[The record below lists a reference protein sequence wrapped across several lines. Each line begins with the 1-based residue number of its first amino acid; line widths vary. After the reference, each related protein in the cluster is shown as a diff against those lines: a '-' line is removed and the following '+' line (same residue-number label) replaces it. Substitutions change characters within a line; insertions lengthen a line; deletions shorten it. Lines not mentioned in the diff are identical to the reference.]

1 MEFSLIITTYNSPHY
16 LNLVLRSVELQT
28 IIPNEIII
36 ADDGSLPD
44 TRLTINEF
52 IKKSTLNIIHSW
64 QEDSG
69 FRVARSRNKA
79 IKKSNYEYI
88 ILIDGDTIL
97 HKFFLQDHVKN
108 AKPGLL
114 LQGGRVLLDKAKSET
129 VLTTQKF
136 KFSFFTFG
144 LKNRFNS
151 LHSNLLSRL
160 VSKNKNH
167 LRGIKTCNMSF
178 FKSDFI
184 SVNGFNNEFVGW
196 GREDSEFVIR
206 LMNNGVIRKT
216 LRFNAIQF
224 HLWHKKS
231 DKKSLPQNDLLLNL
245 AQEKKLKWCN
255 KGFDELI

>member
-1 MEFSLIITTYNSPHY
+1 MNFSLIITTYNSPEY
-16 LNLVLRSVELQT
+16 LNLVLKSVELQT
-28 IIPNEIII
+28 IIPNEVII
-36 ADDGSLPD
+36 ADDGSLSD
-44 TRLTINEF
+44 TRLTINKF
-52 IKKSTLNIIHSW
+52 NKKSSLNIIHSW
-64 QEDSG
+64 QEDNG

-97 HKFFLQDHVKN
+97 HKFFLQDHISN
-108 AKPGLL
+108 AKPGIL
-114 LQGGRVLLDKAKSET
+114 LQGGRVLLEKAKSEK
-129 VLTTQKF
+129 VLSTHKIN
-136 KFSFFTFG
+136 FSFFTFG
-144 LKNRFNS
+144 LMNRFNS
-151 LHSNLLSRL
+151 LHSNLLSRIF
-160 VSKNKNH
+160 SINKNH

-184 SVNGFNNEFVGW
+184 NVNGFNNEFVGW

-216 LRFNAIQF
+216 LRFNALQY

-231 DKKSLPQNDLLLNL
+231 NKKSLPQNDLLLNFTR
-245 AQEKKLKWCN
+245 EKKLTWCD